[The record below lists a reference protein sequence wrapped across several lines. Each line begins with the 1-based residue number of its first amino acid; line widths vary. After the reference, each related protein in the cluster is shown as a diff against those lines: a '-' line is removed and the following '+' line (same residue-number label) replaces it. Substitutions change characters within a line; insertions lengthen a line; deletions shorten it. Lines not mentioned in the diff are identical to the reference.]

1 MELKNGLKN
10 LRPIILKIIKFSA
23 AFSAAVP
30 VTREFFIDLFEGL
43 FKDGDSIE
51 SSNTTLFTTSAY
63 LTTTIFTTT
72 ASVDPCLSSPC
83 QNNGTCSSSG
93 QSFSCNC
100 TQPYEGDNCEKFRP
114 CNDSPCQNNATC
126 WLKGKISRILFNLK
140 QFWKRLYV

>member
-1 MELKNGLKN
+1 MGLKYG
-10 LRPIILKIIKFSA
+10 LKIIKCLA
-23 AFSAAVP
+23 AFSAAIP

-100 TQPYEGDNCEKFRP
+100 TQSFEGDSCEKFRP

-126 WLKGKISRILFNLK
+126 WVKGKISKILFNLK
-140 QFWKRLYV
+140 KI

>member
-1 MELKNGLKN
+1 M
-10 LRPIILKIIKFSA
+10 FSRFLA
-23 AFSAAVP
+23 AIP

-51 SSNTTLFTTSAY
+51 SSNTTTSAY

-83 QNNGTCSSSG
+83 QNNGNCSSSG

-100 TQPYEGDNCEKFRP
+100 TQSFEGDNCEKFRP

-126 WLKGKISRILFNLK
+126 WVKGKISIIYLTRSNFETGFTFK
-140 QFWKRLYV
+140 KD